1 MALKDTVKQWFKTKL
16 KPTQA
21 QFYTF
26 FDSIRWKDEKVATS
40 DVDGL
45 DVILAGKAERS
56 VLSAVKSD
64 VSNIKIEVEKGLKVM
79 EDISLDGIV
88 SEELILPQKALVK
101 AIRING
107 DSSIIVGSTEGQD
120 DIADNTSTN
129 IRYVDFGF
137 LTNTSIWLKSDK
149 PVTITPIIFQM

>member
-1 MALKDTVKQWFKTKL
+1 MALKDTTKQWFKTKL

-26 FDSIRWKDEKVATS
+26 FESIRWKDEKVATS
-40 DVDGL
+40 DVDDL
-45 DVILAGKAERS
+45 DVILASKAERS

>member
-1 MALKDTVKQWFKTKL
+1 MALRDTVKRWFKTNL

-26 FDSIRWKDEKVATS
+26 FNSIRWKDEKVATS